1 MSERN
6 KKTNFMPDQRDRSAA
21 AIVYMRS
28 AGYAPLSYAS
38 GYTCADGY
46 IGGLFTF
53 GRSHRSLS
61 A

>member
-1 MSERN
+1 
-6 KKTNFMPDQRDRSAA
+6 MPGRRDRSAA

-53 GRSHRSLS
+53 GHSHRSLS

>member
-1 MSERN
+1 MSERYT
-6 KKTNFMPDQRDRSAA
+6 KTNFMPGRRDRSAA
-21 AIVYMRS
+21 AAVYMCS
-28 AGYAPLSYAS
+28 AGYAPLSSAS

-53 GRSHRSLS
+53 GRSYRSQS